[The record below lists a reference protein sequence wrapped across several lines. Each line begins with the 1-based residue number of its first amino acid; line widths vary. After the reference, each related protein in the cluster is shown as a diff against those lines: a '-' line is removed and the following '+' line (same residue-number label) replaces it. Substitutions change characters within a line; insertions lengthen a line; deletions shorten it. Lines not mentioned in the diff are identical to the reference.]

1 MSIEQLNSTEQLNQ
15 KEELSD
21 SDREL
26 LDSISYKYEPN
37 RAIEDSIVRLEQEEK
52 IYKNLE
58 DNQPVLIRGNW
69 RSGKTSML
77 KSLKNHK
84 FGKENS
90 IFIDASTIFSNSIDE
105 FKSNFGKYQIIEFL
119 SQHTKQN
126 ENEIAG
132 EIFNSKKTPIEYLIQ
147 YLDKNKEN
155 NVFLGIDE
163 VITLAQKNPQAL
175 EYIASLKNINQI
187 KLAVVLHRFHSYE
200 EKFQEIF
207 NGFETHFLKPLSLDE
222 VKKLITEPLK
232 GSPVTFSDDAIE
244 EILKFSGGRPYEINN
259 LLNKIMSSY
268 SEISKQKFS
277 YIKEDIEEVANNYF
291 ELSAEMNNV
300 VYNYEAIYLR
310 SLSQQERG
318 VIDTLVRDK
327 QIPISNIER
336 NVIQPLIDTS
346 FVKEDKNKNIYTIN
360 GSFFETCLE
369 KNLIRKK

>member
-369 KNLIRKK
+369 KNLI

>member
-126 ENEIAG
+126 EN
-132 EIFNSKKTPIEYLIQ
+132 
-147 YLDKNKEN
+147 
-155 NVFLGIDE
+155 
-163 VITLAQKNPQAL
+163 
-175 EYIASLKNINQI
+175 
-187 KLAVVLHRFHSYE
+187 
-200 EKFQEIF
+200 
-207 NGFETHFLKPLSLDE
+207 
-222 VKKLITEPLK
+222 
-232 GSPVTFSDDAIE
+232 
-244 EILKFSGGRPYEINN
+244 
-259 LLNKIMSSY
+259 
-268 SEISKQKFS
+268 
-277 YIKEDIEEVANNYF
+277 
-291 ELSAEMNNV
+291 
-300 VYNYEAIYLR
+300 
-310 SLSQQERG
+310 
-318 VIDTLVRDK
+318 
-327 QIPISNIER
+327 
-336 NVIQPLIDTS
+336 
-346 FVKEDKNKNIYTIN
+346 
-360 GSFFETCLE
+360 
-369 KNLIRKK
+369 